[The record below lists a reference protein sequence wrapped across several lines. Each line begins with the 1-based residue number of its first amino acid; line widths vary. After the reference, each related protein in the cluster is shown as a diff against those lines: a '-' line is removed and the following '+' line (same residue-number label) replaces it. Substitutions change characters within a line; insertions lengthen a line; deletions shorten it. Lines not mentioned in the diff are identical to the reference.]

1 MASDGLRAVHVPGSE
16 VHKLR
21 SEIAEADYQVWIA
34 KPSFNPRAPRPER
47 LPVLYVVD
55 ADLWF
60 GTATEMSRIMHG
72 LFGEL
77 PPILVVGLAYGTPEL
92 ADQGEIRNRDLTP
105 TADPGFEAMAR
116 QMNPDWKPLL
126 PEGRRMGRA
135 REFLDFI
142 EHEVKPMVR
151 KLHPDADPNDEIL
164 FGSSL
169 GGLFVAWT
177 LVTEPERF
185 DHYIAAS
192 PALWWDGEM
201 LFSLEEEQA
210 AGRGDVAASVFVGVG
225 SLEEGV
231 VGLPWLDRFRTVTN
245 VRRLRERLEGRGYP
259 SLRVDAQ
266 VFEGETH
273 TSVVPVVLTRGLRK
287 ALGRRPPR

>member
-1 MASDGLRAVHVPGSE
+1 MVSDEPRAVQLPGSE
-16 VHKLR
+16 IHTLR
-21 SEIAEADYQVWIA
+21 SEVAGAEYQVWIA
-34 KPSFNPRAPRPER
+34 TPSFNPRVPPREM

-60 GTATEMSRIMHG
+60 GTATEMTRIMHG

-77 PPILVVGLAYGTPEL
+77 PPVLVVGLAYGTPEL
-92 ADQGEIRNRDLTP
+92 AVQGEIRNRDLTP

-116 QMNPDWKPLL
+116 QMSPDWRPLL

-135 REFLDFI
+135 REFLGFI
-142 EHEVKPMVR
+142 EQEVKPMVR
-151 KLHPDADPNDEIL
+151 RLHPAADPHAEVL
-164 FGSSL
+164 FGASL

-177 LVTEPERF
+177 LVTEPGSF

-201 LFSLEEEQA
+201 LFSLEDEHA
-210 AGRGDVAASVFVGVG
+210 ARREDLAASVFLGVG
-225 SLEEGV
+225 SLEEG

-245 VRRLRERLEGRGYP
+245 VRRLRERLEGRGYR

-287 ALGRRPPR
+287 ALGRRAPG

>member
-1 MASDGLRAVHVPGSE
+1 MVSDEPRAVQLSGSE
-16 VHKLR
+16 IHTLR
-21 SEIAEADYQVWIA
+21 SEIAEAEYQVWVA
-34 KPSFNPRAPRPER
+34 RPAFNPRVPRPDR

-60 GTATEMSRIMHG
+60 GTATEMTRIMHG

-77 PPILVVGLAYGTPEL
+77 PPILVVGLAYGTPEMAVL
-92 ADQGEIRNRDLTP
+92 GEIRNRDLTP

-116 QMNPDWKPLL
+116 QMSPDWQPLL
-126 PEGRRMGRA
+126 AEGRRMGRA
-135 REFLDFI
+135 REFLGFI
-142 EHEVKPMVR
+142 EQEVKPLVQR
-151 KLHPDADPNDEIL
+151 LHPDADPHAEIL
-164 FGSSL
+164 FGASL

-177 LVTEPERF
+177 LVAEPGSF

-192 PALWWDGEM
+192 PSLWWDGEM
-201 LFSLEEEQA
+201 LFSLEEERA
-210 AGRGDVAASVFVGVG
+210 AGRADVAASVFLGVG
-225 SLEEGV
+225 SLEEG

-245 VRRLRERLEGRGYP
+245 VRRLRERLETRGYP

-273 TSVVPVVLTRGLRK
+273 TSVVPAVLTRGLRK
-287 ALGRRPPR
+287 ALGRRPPG